1 MARAKSPA
9 KSTAGRPPKR
19 GIETV
24 VRELAN
30 PATETAWFRNSPGV
44 ANASLPI
51 TVFGSQ
57 EILDFVWIDA
67 GG

>member
-1 MARAKSPA
+1 
-9 KSTAGRPPKR
+9 
-19 GIETV
+19 V
-24 VRELAN
+24 VPQFA
-30 PATETAWFRNSPGV
+30 GV